1 MKHHKYFNTIWT
13 DRDQEFY
20 WDGLKTG
27 AIISAIMVPC
37 IVVNGITFVK
47 YVKNTLEEFKNK
59 KGG

>member
-27 AIISAIMVPC
+27 TVISAILIPC
-37 IVVNGITFVK
+37 IIVDGITFVK
-47 YVKNTLEEFKNK
+47 FIKNIIKNK
-59 KGG
+59 D

>member
-27 AIISAIMVPC
+27 MVISAILIPC
-37 IVVNGITFVK
+37 IIVDGITFVK
-47 YVKNTLEEFKNK
+47 FIKNIIKNK
-59 KGG
+59 D